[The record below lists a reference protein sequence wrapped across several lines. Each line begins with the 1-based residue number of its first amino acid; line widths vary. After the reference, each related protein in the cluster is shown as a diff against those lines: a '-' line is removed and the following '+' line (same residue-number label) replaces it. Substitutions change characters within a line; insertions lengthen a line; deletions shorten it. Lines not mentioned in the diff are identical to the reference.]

1 MLCMANS
8 ARSPTSSKRKK
19 RNRAGSL
26 RISTLLTRE
35 SSSSCTSPR
44 PALRA
49 AALLLLLALG
59 AHAQQLES
67 RRTRD
72 LDLVYYDKA
81 HEYLSYH
88 LARSFENSLNFDKK
102 LFGYTPTEPVVILM
116 EDFGDYGHG
125 GTSTVPW
132 NYISIGIE
140 PFDYVYDV
148 MPSNERMNW
157 LMHHELVHVVATDK
171 GADADLRFRR
181 LFRGK

>member
-1 MLCMANS
+1 M
-8 ARSPTSSKRKK
+8 PVKR
-19 RNRAGSL
+19 
-26 RISTLLTRE
+26 
-35 SSSSCTSPR
+35 SSSCTSPR

-49 AALLLLLALG
+49 AAFLLLLVCSA
-59 AHAQQLES
+59 AHAQELES

-88 LARSFENSLNFDKK
+88 LARSFENSLAFDER
-102 LFGYTPTEPVVILM
+102 LFHYKPSEPVMILM
-116 EDFGDYGHG
+116 QDFGDYGHG

-132 NYISIGIE
+132 NYITIGIE

-157 LMHHELVHVVATDK
+157 LMHHELIHVVTTDK
-171 GADADLRFRR
+171 AAGSDLMYRR
-181 LFRGK
+181 LFHGKVAPIREQPL